1 MSTTSVI
8 PVIPKSTRATIIPCL
23 RYRDA
28 PAAIE
33 WLCRAFGFERQLVV
47 PNEDGTIA
55 HAQLGY
61 GNGMI
66 MLGSVFDTEYGR
78 LMVQPS
84 QVDNLN
90 TQSSYLIV
98 QDADLVY
105 ERALKA
111 GAEIVLDLKD
121 EDYGG
126 RGFSCRDPEGHIWSI
141 GTYDPWE

>member
-8 PVIPKSTRATIIPCL
+8 PVIPKSTRATIIPCM

-33 WLCRAFGFERQLVV
+33 WLSRAFGFERQLVV

-66 MLGSVFDTEYGR
+66 MLSSVFDTEYGR
-78 LMVQPS
+78 LVKQPS
-84 QVDNLN
+84 QLDNFV
-90 TQSSYLIV
+90 TQSAYLVV

-111 GAEIVLDLKD
+111 GARILLDLKD

-126 RGFSCRDPEGHIWSI
+126 RGFTCRDPEGHIWSI